1 MKSLCLAVAAALFCT
16 FLTAC
21 AKTLPVDHVTGPE
34 TYEQELDI
42 WANGFKRSY
51 LVHVPPGYDRQKPL
65 PLVVVIHGA
74 FDTAAG
80 METYSGFSAL
90 SDRKTSWCFIPM
102 AWACSAICSIGTPGI
117 AAERRQRIKSMML
130 ALSKQPL
137 RMCAAGCGW
146 TVNGCSSWA
155 FQTGG

>member
-65 PLVVVIHGA
+65 PLGGGDSWGVRYGGRHGDL
-74 FDTAAG
+74 F
-80 METYSGFSAL
+80 
-90 SDRKTSWCFIPM
+90 RV
-102 AWACSAICSIGTPGI
+102 
-117 AAERRQRIKSMML
+117 QRIIRS
-130 ALSKQPL
+130 
-137 RMCAAGCGW
+137 
-146 TVNGCSSWA
+146 
-155 FQTGG
+155 